1 MKQKTEADFNETED
15 HFLNKTWQLIQ
26 KVFYFL
32 CRETI
37 FIVVLILSS
46 IWSIFLGIFAFIEMI
61 FFLDLYVLAKVRN
74 LISILLFDPSNV
86 GKKKIKKSLFLF
98 ILLIPIGFVMVKN
111 HEKILLYNS
120 DLKNWMS
127 LDETEIFRKTYQNE
141 IGNLKS
147 TVKNEISVLLKKQFE
162 ELELK
167 KEKEK
172 NQQLEKEKEKE
183 TEMEREREKQK
194 EKEKE
199 REKERERENMYSDIP
214 ELSTFLPKY
223 KIPNLISQIMNRP
236 EIQNKVEL
244 LRKQSNRKND
254 NIRDLLQPI
263 IADFLSAEDFQNS
276 LCQLQGFSF
285 SFLDTISNEITEH
298 LVPYLVYGQSAEDE
312 FLSSD
317 LLDQL
322 KKRTAQI
329 IQDTDETLVDY
340 ASINLGAKVI
350 KEHSSA
356 TYKEAQPITKPLQ
369 WINSKLSTYP
379 KHETALDSSLRLGD
393 CWPLPGSNGNLTVE
407 LANTIS
413 IDSFAIDHSL
423 ETKYEKNSSAPKNFR
438 IFYYDLHDKYLQSPK
453 LILNNEFDFDSG
465 FSKKIYYQGKKEI
478 ITRVIK
484 LEILDNYGNQ
494 NWTCLYRFRVYG
506 FPISS

>member
-1 MKQKTEADFNETED
+1 MKKKTEADFTETED
-15 HFLNKTWQLIQ
+15 HFLNKSWQLIQ

-46 IWSIFLGIFAFIEMI
+46 IWSIVLGIFAFIEMI

-74 LISILLFDPSNV
+74 LISILLFDTSNV

-120 DLKNWMS
+120 ELKNWMS
-127 LDETEIFRKTYQNE
+127 LDETEIFRKTYKNE
-141 IGNLKS
+141 IGDLQS
-147 TVKNEISVLLKKQFE
+147 TVKKEISDLLKKQLE
-162 ELELK
+162 EIELK
-167 KEKEK
+167 KEKEKEK
-172 NQQLEKEKEKE
+172 NQQLEKEKE
-183 TEMEREREKQK
+183 MEKEREKQKEQEK

-199 REKERERENMYSDIP
+199 REKEKEKMYSEIP
-214 ELSTFLPKY
+214 DLSTFLPKY

-236 EIQNKVEL
+236 EIQKKVEL

-263 IADFLSAEDFQNS
+263 IADFLDDEDFQNS

-285 SFLDTISNEITEH
+285 SFLDTISNEIAEH
-298 LVPYLVYGQSAEDE
+298 LVPYLVNGQSAEHE
-312 FLSSD
+312 FVSSD

-340 ASINLGAKVI
+340 ASINLGAKVV

-356 TYKEAQPITKPLQ
+356 TYKEAQPITRPLQ
-369 WINSKLSTYP
+369 WINSKLSSYP
-379 KHETALDSSLRLGD
+379 KHEAALDSSLRLGD
-393 CWPLPGSNGNLTVE
+393 CWPFSGSNGNLTVQ
-407 LANTIS
+407 LAHTVS

-423 ETKYEKNSSAPKNFR
+423 ETKYEKNSSAPKNLR
-438 IFYYDLHDKYLQSPK
+438 IFYYDLHDKDLQSPK
-453 LILNNEFDFDSG
+453 LILNDEFDFDSG

-478 ITRVIK
+478 ISRVIK

-506 FPISS
+506 FPVSS